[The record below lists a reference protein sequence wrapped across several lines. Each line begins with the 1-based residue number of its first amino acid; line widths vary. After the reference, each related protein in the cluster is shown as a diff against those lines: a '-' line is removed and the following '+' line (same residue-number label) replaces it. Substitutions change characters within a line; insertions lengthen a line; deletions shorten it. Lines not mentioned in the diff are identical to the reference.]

1 MQGDLNRHRITAAIN
16 GGGPIIKADT
26 GSDDIHIQ

>member
-26 GSDDIHIQ
+26 GSGDIHIQ